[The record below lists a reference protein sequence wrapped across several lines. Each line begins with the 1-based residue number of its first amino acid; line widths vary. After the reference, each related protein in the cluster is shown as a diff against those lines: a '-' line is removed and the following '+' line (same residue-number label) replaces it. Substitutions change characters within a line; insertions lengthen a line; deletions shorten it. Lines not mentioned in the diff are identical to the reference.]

1 MTSETPKG
9 RLPFEP
15 RQKKKKPLK
24 KPPVAVEQSP
34 AQKTKPANSAFDKNN
49 AQLSAIP
56 KSVSNRMVTRMVVF
70 AGIPTALG
78 LLSFVVFYWIVK
90 NQIFKVPTVA
100 VLLVSM
106 GLFGL
111 GVLGLSYGIL
121 SASWDENRPGS
132 WLGWQDFK
140 TNFGRMTSAWGA
152 AREEA
157 KETKGQ

>member
-24 KPPVAVEQSP
+24 KPPVAVESSG
-34 AQKTKPANSAFDKNN
+34 AQTKNSTFDKNK
-49 AQLSAIP
+49 AKGSAIP
-56 KSVSNRMVTRMVVF
+56 QAVSSRMIARMIVF
-70 AGIPTALG
+70 AGVPTALG
-78 LLSFVVFYWIVK
+78 LSSFVIFYWVVR

-111 GVLGLSYGIL
+111 GVLGLSYGLL
-121 SASWDENRPGS
+121 SASWDEDRLGS

-140 TNFGRMTSAWGA
+140 TNFGRMTSAWGQ
-152 AREEA
+152 ARKEA
-157 KETKGQ
+157 KEAKGQ

>member
-24 KPPVAVEQSP
+24 RPPVTVESNG
-34 AQKTKPANSAFDKNN
+34 AQTKNSTFDKKK
-49 AQLSAIP
+49 AKLSPIP
-56 KSVSNRMVTRMVVF
+56 QAVSSRMITRMVVF
-70 AGIPTALG
+70 AGVPTALG
-78 LLSFVVFYWIVK
+78 LLSFVIFYWVVS

-111 GVLGLSYGIL
+111 GVLGLSYGLL
-121 SASWDENRPGS
+121 SASWDEDRLGS

-140 TNFGRMTSAWGA
+140 TNFGRMTSAWGTT
-152 AREEA
+152 RKEA
-157 KETKGQ
+157 KEAKGQ